1 MTRTR
6 LEFSSLPHLPLN
18 SRRMGRT
25 LPGVLLRFGAAGGA
39 TAAYNP
45 GPVPIRKG
53 HWKTGPGE
61 NASGSRN

>member
-1 MTRTR
+1 MPTRAGACAGSASAR
-6 LEFSSLPHLPLN
+6 ARSCQW
-18 SRRMGRT
+18 